1 MMFSAIYTDVCTET
15 TDATET
21 KQNKTKQKKKK
32 TMKTLS
38 FSLMMKRLTPIH
50 AQYC

>member
-32 TMKTLS
+32 PWK
-38 FSLMMKRLTPIH
+38 H
-50 AQYC
+50 